1 MIISG
6 FQVID
11 HKISELPQAGK
22 VYNTSIIEVK
32 GCRFAAT
39 VSVNLNQAEGY
50 DPFLEA
56 QNRAIEAA
64 LARSQKSDFQLY
76 GRQAYGGGGGFSKGS
91 GKGKD
96 PQAVAAPGYIGS
108 LFSKGLKEFGY
119 KRFELQNL
127 IEAVLQK
134 PYEKD
139 IENTLTN
146 GQVAKILQQIERGE
160 RAPKSGSSNQ
170 GGASASGQSE
180 RTQSGYKP
188 QGSKPAQSNT
198 AQQAPN
204 PNAPTDAQIKF
215 FTQLYKKMGFKS
227 QAQRDEYYAA
237 YLQGKTRPETKED
250 YSHLIRW
257 FKVDTVKLALGKI
270 GVHDPAD
277 QLAWVNEYL
286 NKSFKRIEDC
296 EGLTGAELKSVYD
309 GLDSQAALV

>member
-1 MIISG
+1 MNMISG

-11 HKISELPQAGK
+11 HKISELPLAGK
-22 VYNTSIIEVK
+22 VYNTAIIEVK

-39 VSVNLNQAEGY
+39 VSVNFNQANGH
-50 DPFLEA
+50 DPFVEA

-64 LARSQKSDFQLY
+64 LARSNRSDFQLF
-76 GRQAYGGGGGFSKGS
+76 GRQSYGGGGGFNKGG

-127 IEAVLQK
+127 IEAVLQR

-139 IENTLTN
+139 VENTLTN

-160 RAPKSGSSNQ
+160 RAQKSGGSNQ
-170 GGASASGQSE
+170 GGASASGQQE
-180 RTQSGYKP
+180 RMQSGYKP
-188 QGSKPAQSNT
+188 QGGKPAQSNT
-198 AQQAPN
+198 LPQPSN

-215 FTQLYKKMGFKS
+215 FTQLYKKMGFKTE
-227 QAQRDEYYAA
+227 AQRDDYYAA
-237 YLQGKTRPETKED
+237 YLQGKTRPETRED

-257 FKVDTVKLALGKI
+257 FKVDTVKIALGKI

-296 EGLTGAELKSVYD
+296 EALTGSELKSVYD
-309 GLDSQAALV
+309 GLASQATV